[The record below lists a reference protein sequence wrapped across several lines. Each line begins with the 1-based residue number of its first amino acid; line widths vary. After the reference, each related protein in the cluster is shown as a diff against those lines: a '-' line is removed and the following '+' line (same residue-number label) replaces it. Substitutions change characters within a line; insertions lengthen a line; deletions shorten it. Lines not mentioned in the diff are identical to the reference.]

1 VVAVAAAQVY
11 MVRDQVV
18 QVVVVKELVVVVDLV
33 VAMVQTVVTTQ
44 VGF

>member
-1 VVAVAAAQVY
+1 

-18 QVVVVKELVVVVDLV
+18 QGVVVKELVVVVDLV